1 MILVSA
7 TVIAGLEPS
16 LTCGLLLA
24 DGTKKVIG
32 NTISLS
38 ETPGQTKGPPPP
50 LGNAT
55 AELMGELGF
64 SAAEV
69 EGVLEHTKGSLQE
82 RSPGVYGRI
91 HDFAA
96 YKRKYLTDT
105 K

>member
-1 MILVSA
+1 
-7 TVIAGLEPS
+7 
-16 LTCGLLLA
+16 
-24 DGTKKVIG
+24 
-32 NTISLS
+32 
-38 ETPGQTKGPPPP
+38 
-50 LGNAT
+50 
-55 AELMGELGF
+55 MGELGF

>member
-1 MILVSA
+1 M
-7 TVIAGLEPS
+7 
-16 LTCGLLLA
+16 LLA

>member
-7 TVIAGLEPS
+7 TVIAGLGPS
-16 LTCGLLLA
+16 LTLWVLLA

-96 YKRKYLTDT
+96 YKRKYLTD
-105 K
+105 

>member
-7 TVIAGLEPS
+7 TVIAGLGPS
-16 LTCGLLLA
+16 LTLWVLLA

-96 YKRKYLTDT
+96 YKRKYLAD
-105 K
+105 